1 MVHHAI
7 KEVRLEKFANNTIRE
22 LSGGMRRRVSIAIS
36 IVSEPKIIFFDE
48 PTTGLDQENRRQV
61 WDILDNL
68 KGKRAMILTTH
79 SMEEADVLC
88 DRIAIVTN
96 GILRCC
102 APQIRLKNLYGG
114 GYHLEVNA
122 YKPYYL
128 FN

>member
-1 MVHHAI
+1 
-7 KEVRLEKFANNTIRE
+7 
-22 LSGGMRRRVSIAIS
+22 MRRRVSIAIS
-36 IVSEPKIIFFDE
+36 IVSDPKIIYFDE

-79 SMEEADVLC
+79 SMDEADVLC

-102 APQIRLKNLYGG
+102 AQ
-114 GYHLEVNA
+114 
-122 YKPYYL
+122 
-128 FN
+128 